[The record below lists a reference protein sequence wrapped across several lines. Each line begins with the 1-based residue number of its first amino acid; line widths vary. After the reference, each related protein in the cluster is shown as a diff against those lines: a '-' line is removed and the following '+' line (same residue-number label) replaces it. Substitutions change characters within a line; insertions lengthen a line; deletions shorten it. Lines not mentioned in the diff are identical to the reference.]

1 MEKNNQFV
9 IAVYVDNQFGVL
21 TRVTSMFTRRGFNI
35 DALTVGE
42 TESPEYS
49 RITITMSGDDTVKA
63 QLALIKDMLNESDI
77 LFTSL
82 TAEGK
87 QNILSAIEEIENGSE
102 NPSSALQKKA
112 YCASAVS
119 ALNGLKNTVSA
130 SFTDEKEMDA
140 VNEEIDNLIY
150 WLKITEKRMSSKS

>member
-1 MEKNNQFV
+1 MGEIGFAEYQ
-9 IAVYVDNQFGVL
+9 YQL
-21 TRVTSMFTRRGFNI
+21 TLGGFR
-35 DALTVGE
+35 
-42 TESPEYS
+42 SPSVQLY
-49 RITITMSGDDTVKA
+49 RCGDTVKA

-130 SFTDEKEMDA
+130 SFTA
-140 VNEEIDNLIY
+140 VGCFTLASVF
-150 WLKITEKRMSSKS
+150 SSALAINK